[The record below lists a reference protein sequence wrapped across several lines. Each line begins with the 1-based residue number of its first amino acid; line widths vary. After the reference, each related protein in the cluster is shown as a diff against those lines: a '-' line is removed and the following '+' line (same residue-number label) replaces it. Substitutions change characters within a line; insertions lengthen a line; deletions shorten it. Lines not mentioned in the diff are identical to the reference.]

1 MISHRLSEAVSLRLS
16 CARRQE
22 RWKAEPKKKKKRE
35 KTPAAQA
42 SLWLFHFAIPNSF
55 LPVAP
60 ASPVFPEC
68 QLIPVTNICPE
79 FLQVISTTGY
89 QQEAGTHRHFR

>member
-22 RWKAEPKKKKKRE
+22 RWKAEPKKE

-42 SLWLFHFAIPNSF
+42 SPWLFHFAIPNSF
-55 LPVAP
+55 LPVASV
-60 ASPVFPEC
+60 SPVFSEC